1 MADDVNEVSEGEVSP
16 AKKKGGFPIILV
28 IIIAVV
34 VGAAGFFAGKML
46 SGGGNTEKKAVE
58 KFDKTQKTDEN
69 KKSEDTKTEESSVSS
84 EESGNK
90 EGDSKSDDANKPGLL
105 ALDPFTVNL
114 KDPFGRRY
122 AEVILNLEVSKKVL
136 VLKIKNDELL
146 IPKIRDEI
154 FMIIS
159 SKSYNELNSTSGKVS
174 LKEEIMM
181 RVNEILNE
189 RLGTEPI
196 SNVYF
201 TKFLIQ

>member
-16 AKKKGGFPIILV
+16 AKKKGGFPLILI

-34 VGAAGFFAGKML
+34 MGAGGFFAGKML
-46 SGGGNTEKKAVE
+46 SGGGKKTEPEKKVEKKAEE
-58 KFDKTQKTDEN
+58 KKAE
-69 KKSEDTKTEESSVSS
+69 ETKTEDGGTAEKNA
-84 EESGNK
+84 E
-90 EGDSKSDDANKPGLL
+90 EGDKGGKVDADKPGLL

-122 AEVILNLEVSKKVL
+122 AEVVLSLEVSKKTY

-146 IPKIRDEI
+146 MPKIRDEI

-159 SKSYNELNSTSGKVS
+159 SKSYNELNSTSGKIS

-181 RVNEILNE
+181 RVNEIMNE
-189 RLGTEPI
+189 RLGIEPI
-196 SNVYF
+196 TNVYF

>member
-46 SGGGNTEKKAVE
+46 SSGGNTDKKTVE
-58 KFDKTQKTDEN
+58 KADKAQKTDEN
-69 KKSEDTKTEESSVSS
+69 KKSEDTKTEDSSVSKG
-84 EESGNK
+84 ETGNK
-90 EGDSKSDDANKPGLL
+90 EGDSKTEDANKPGLL
-105 ALDPFTVNL
+105 ALEPFTVNL

-122 AEVILNLEVSKKVL
+122 AEVILNLEVNKKRL

-189 RLGTEPI
+189 RIGEEPI